1 MTGSTQFPSPL
12 SGTALIAE
20 ARAARQEQQD
30 DLVKEHVRAILSRL
44 KSPPTPRSQDPR
56 QDHREAKAANVR

>member
-1 MTGSTQFPSPL
+1 MTGSTQFHSPL
-12 SGTALIAE
+12 SGMALIEE

-30 DLVKEHVRAILSRL
+30 DLVKAHVRAMLSRL
-44 KSPPTPRSQDPR
+44 RSHPTSRSQDPG